1 MSDCIFCQIID
12 GSIPAQIVYQ
22 DDVCLAFH
30 DIDPKAPTHVLLIP
44 KRHIESLD
52 KLTASDQD
60 AMGHIVTTAARL
72 ARELGV
78 ADGGYR
84 LVANCNADGGQVVF
98 HIHFHLL
105 GGRQL
110 SWPPG

>member
-1 MSDCIFCQIID
+1 MSDCLFCQIIA
-12 GSIPAQIVYQ
+12 GEIPAKIAYQ
-22 DDVCLAFH
+22 DDLCLAFH

-44 KRHIESLD
+44 KEHIASLD
-52 KLTASDQD
+52 RLTEDHGPL
-60 AMGHIVTTAARL
+60 MGHLVNTAARL
-72 ARELGV
+72 ARQLGV
-78 ADGGYR
+78 AESGYR

>member
-1 MSDCIFCQIID
+1 MSECIFCKIRD
-12 GSIPAQIVYQ
+12 GEIPADIIHQ
-22 DDVCLAFH
+22 DDVCLAFR

-44 KRHIESLD
+44 RQHIATLD
-52 KLTASDQD
+52 DITAEQEA
-60 AMGHIVTTAARL
+60 AMGHIVAAAARL

-78 ADGGYR
+78 ADSGYR

-105 GGRQL
+105 GGRSL